1 MLGNF
6 ENVQSFLSFAPST
19 ETMQTKIL
27 FKARD
32 LMLQSGLRQVTMDDL
47 AHQLGISKKTIYQYY
62 KDKDDLVKAVVNLEL
77 KDHELICKDCK
88 SKAENAI
95 HEMFLLMENMKA
107 MTQTMN
113 PNSMM
118 ELEKHFSSSFD
129 MIKNHKDEFLFSL
142 IKQNLMKGIEEGCY
156 RKDLDIDIISK
167 FRLETVFIPFNLHL
181 FPLSKFNSIEV
192 HTQLMEH
199 FVYGLMTIK
208 GHELM
213 DRYKQLSKQAI

>member
-1 MLGNF
+1 
-6 ENVQSFLSFAPST
+6 
-19 ETMQTKIL
+19 MQTKIL
-27 FKARD
+27 LKARD

-47 AHQLGISKKTIYQYY
+47 ANQLGISKKTIYLYY

-77 KDHELICKDCK
+77 KNHELSCEACKT
-88 SKAENAI
+88 KAENAI
-95 HEMFLLMENMKA
+95 HEMFLVMENMKE

-142 IKQNLMKGIEEGCY
+142 IKQNLKKGIEEGCY

-199 FVYGLMTIK
+199 FVYGLMTVK

-213 DRYKQLSKQAI
+213 DQYKKLSKQAI

>member
-1 MLGNF
+1 M
-6 ENVQSFLSFAPST
+6 
-19 ETMQTKIL
+19 ETRIL
-27 FKARD
+27 LKARD

-77 KDHELICKDCK
+77 KEHEMTCKDCK

-118 ELEKHFSSSFD
+118 ELEKHFSNAFD

-181 FPLSKFNSIEV
+181 FPLSKFNSLEV

>member
-1 MLGNF
+1 M
-6 ENVQSFLSFAPST
+6 
-19 ETMQTKIL
+19 ETRIL
-27 FKARD
+27 LKARN

-77 KDHELICKDCK
+77 KEHELTCKDCK

-118 ELEKHFSSSFD
+118 ELEKHFSNAFD

-156 RKDLDIDIISK
+156 RRDLDIDIISK

-181 FPLSKFNSIEV
+181 FPLNKFNSIEV

>member
-1 MLGNF
+1 
-6 ENVQSFLSFAPST
+6 
-19 ETMQTKIL
+19 MQERIL
-27 FKARD
+27 LKSRD

-47 AHQLGISKKTIYQYY
+47 AHQLGISKKTVYLYY

-77 KDHELICKDCK
+77 KNHELSCEACKT
-88 SKAENAI
+88 KAENAI
-95 HEMFLLMENMKA
+95 HEMFLVMENMKA

-142 IKQNLMKGIEEGCY
+142 IKQNLKKGIEEGCY

-181 FPLSKFNSIEV
+181 FPLNKFNSIEV

-199 FVYGLMTIK
+199 FVYGLMTVK

-213 DRYKQLSKQAI
+213 DKYKQLHQQAI

>member
-1 MLGNF
+1 
-6 ENVQSFLSFAPST
+6 
-19 ETMQTKIL
+19 
-27 FKARD
+27 
-32 LMLQSGLRQVTMDDL
+32 MLQSGLRQVTMDDL

-77 KDHELICKDCK
+77 KEHELTCKDCK

-118 ELEKHFSSSFD
+118 ELEKHFSNAFD

-156 RKDLDIDIISK
+156 RRDLDIDIISK

-181 FPLSKFNSIEV
+181 FPLNKFNSIEV

>member
-1 MLGNF
+1 
-6 ENVQSFLSFAPST
+6 
-19 ETMQTKIL
+19 MQTKIL

-77 KDHELICKDCK
+77 KEHELLCEKCK

-118 ELEKHFSSSFD
+118 ELEKHFSNAFD
-129 MIKNHKDEFLFSL
+129 IIKNHKDEFLFSL

-181 FPLSKFNSIEV
+181 FPLSKFNSLEV

>member
-1 MLGNF
+1 
-6 ENVQSFLSFAPST
+6 
-19 ETMQTKIL
+19 MQTKIL
-27 FKARD
+27 LKARD

-77 KDHELICKDCK
+77 KEHEMTCKDCK

-118 ELEKHFSSSFD
+118 ELEKHFSNAFD
-129 MIKNHKDEFLFSL
+129 MIKTHKDDFLFSL

-181 FPLSKFNSIEV
+181 FPLNKFNSIEV

-199 FVYGLMTIK
+199 FVYGLMTVK

-213 DRYKQLSKQAI
+213 DRYKKLSKQAI

>member
-1 MLGNF
+1 M
-6 ENVQSFLSFAPST
+6 
-19 ETMQTKIL
+19 ETRIL
-27 FKARD
+27 LKARD

-77 KDHELICKDCK
+77 KEHEMTCKDCK

-95 HEMFLLMENMKA
+95 HEMFLVMENMKA

-118 ELEKHFSSSFD
+118 ELEKHFSNAFD

-181 FPLSKFNSIEV
+181 FPLSKFNSLEV

>member
-6 ENVQSFLSFAPST
+6 VNVISFLSFAPST

-27 FKARD
+27 LKARD

-62 KDKDDLVKAVVNLEL
+62 KDKVDLVKAVVNLEL
-77 KDHELICKDCK
+77 KDHELTCKDCK

-118 ELEKHFSSSFD
+118 ELEKHFSDAFD

-167 FRLETVFIPFNLHL
+167 FRLETVFIPFNLRL
-181 FPLSKFNSIEV
+181 FPLNKFNSIEV

-199 FVYGLMTIK
+199 FVYGLMTVK

-213 DRYKQLSKQAI
+213 NQYKKLSKQAI

>member
-1 MLGNF
+1 M
-6 ENVQSFLSFAPST
+6 
-19 ETMQTKIL
+19 ETRIL
-27 FKARD
+27 LKARD

-77 KDHELICKDCK
+77 KEHELTCKDCK

-118 ELEKHFSSSFD
+118 ELEKHFSNAFD

-181 FPLSKFNSIEV
+181 FPLSKFNSLEV

>member
-1 MLGNF
+1 M
-6 ENVQSFLSFAPST
+6 
-19 ETMQTKIL
+19 ETRIL
-27 FKARD
+27 LKARD

-47 AHQLGISKKTIYQYY
+47 AHQLGISKKTIYLYY

-77 KDHELICKDCK
+77 KEHELTCKDCK

-118 ELEKHFSSSFD
+118 ELEKHFSNAFD

-181 FPLSKFNSIEV
+181 FPLSKFNSLEV

>member
-1 MLGNF
+1 
-6 ENVQSFLSFAPST
+6 
-19 ETMQTKIL
+19 
-27 FKARD
+27 
-32 LMLQSGLRQVTMDDL
+32 MLQSGLRQVTMDDL

-77 KDHELICKDCK
+77 KEHEMTCKDCK

-118 ELEKHFSSSFD
+118 ELEKHFSNAFD

-181 FPLSKFNSIEV
+181 FPLNKFNSLEV

>member
-1 MLGNF
+1 MV
-6 ENVQSFLSFAPST
+6 ER
-19 ETMQTKIL
+19 IL
-27 FKARD
+27 LKARD

-77 KDHELICKDCK
+77 KEHEMTCKDCK

-118 ELEKHFSSSFD
+118 ELEKHFSNAFD
-129 MIKNHKDEFLFSL
+129 MIKTHKDDFLFSL

-181 FPLSKFNSIEV
+181 FPLNKFNSIEV

-199 FVYGLMTIK
+199 FVYGLMTVK

-213 DRYKQLSKQAI
+213 DRYKKLSKQAI

>member
-1 MLGNF
+1 M
-6 ENVQSFLSFAPST
+6 
-19 ETMQTKIL
+19 ETRIL
-27 FKARD
+27 LKARD

-77 KDHELICKDCK
+77 KEHEMTCKDCK

-95 HEMFLLMENMKA
+95 HEMFLVMENMKA

-118 ELEKHFSSSFD
+118 ELEKHFSNAFD
-129 MIKNHKDEFLFSL
+129 MIKTHKDEFLFSL

-181 FPLSKFNSIEV
+181 FPLSKFNSLEV

>member
-1 MLGNF
+1 
-6 ENVQSFLSFAPST
+6 
-19 ETMQTKIL
+19 
-27 FKARD
+27 
-32 LMLQSGLRQVTMDDL
+32 MLQSGLRQVTMDDL

-77 KDHELICKDCK
+77 KEHELTCKDCK

-118 ELEKHFSSSFD
+118 ELEKHFSNAFD

-156 RKDLDIDIISK
+156 RRDLDIDIISK

>member
-1 MLGNF
+1 M
-6 ENVQSFLSFAPST
+6 E
-19 ETMQTKIL
+19 ERIL
-27 FKARD
+27 LKARD

-47 AHQLGISKKTIYQYY
+47 AHQLGMSKKTIYQYY

-77 KDHELICKDCK
+77 KEHEMTCKDCK

-113 PNSMM
+113 PNAMM
-118 ELEKHFSSSFD
+118 ELEKHFPTAFEI
-129 MIKNHKDEFLFSL
+129 IKNHKDEFLFSL
-142 IKQNLMKGIEEGCY
+142 IKQNLSKGSEEGCY
-156 RKDLDIDIISK
+156 RADLDIDILSK

-181 FPLSKFNSIEV
+181 FPLNKFNSLEV

-199 FVYGLMTIK
+199 FVYGLMTVK

-213 DRYKQLSKQAI
+213 DQYKKLSKQAI

>member
-1 MLGNF
+1 M
-6 ENVQSFLSFAPST
+6 
-19 ETMQTKIL
+19 ETRIL
-27 FKARD
+27 LKSRD

-77 KDHELICKDCK
+77 KEHEMTCKDCK

-118 ELEKHFSSSFD
+118 ELEKHFSNAFD

-181 FPLSKFNSIEV
+181 FPLSKFNSLEV

>member
-6 ENVQSFLSFAPST
+6 VNVISFLSFAPST

-27 FKARD
+27 LKARD

-62 KDKDDLVKAVVNLEL
+62 KDKVDLVKAVVNLEL
-77 KDHELICKDCK
+77 KDHELTCKDCK

-118 ELEKHFSSSFD
+118 ELEKHFSDAFD

-167 FRLETVFIPFNLHL
+167 FRLETVFIPFNLRL
-181 FPLSKFNSIEV
+181 YPLNKFNSIEV

-199 FVYGLMTIK
+199 FVYGLMTVK

-213 DRYKQLSKQAI
+213 NQYKKLSKQAI

>member
-1 MLGNF
+1 MV
-6 ENVQSFLSFAPST
+6 ER
-19 ETMQTKIL
+19 IL
-27 FKARD
+27 LKARD

-47 AHQLGISKKTIYQYY
+47 AQELGISKKTIYQYY

-77 KDHELICKDCK
+77 KNHEAICNKCEL
-88 SKAENAI
+88 SAENAI

-113 PNSMM
+113 PNAMM
-118 ELEKHFSSSFD
+118 ELDKHFPSAFEI
-129 MIKNHKDEFLFSL
+129 IKNHKDEFLFSL
-142 IKQNLMKGIEEGCY
+142 IKQNLMKGIEEGFY
-156 RKDLDIDIISK
+156 RNDLDIDILSK
-167 FRLETVFIPFNLHL
+167 FRLETVFIPFNLRL
-181 FPLSKFNSIEV
+181 FPLDKFNSLEV

-213 DRYKQLSKQAI
+213 DQYKKLSKQAI

>member
-1 MLGNF
+1 
-6 ENVQSFLSFAPST
+6 
-19 ETMQTKIL
+19 MQTKIL
-27 FKARD
+27 LKARD

-47 AHQLGISKKTIYQYY
+47 ANQLGISKKTIYLYY

-77 KDHELICKDCK
+77 KNHELSCEACKT
-88 SKAENAI
+88 KAENAI
-95 HEMFLLMENMKA
+95 HEMFLVMENMKE

-142 IKQNLMKGIEEGCY
+142 IKQNLKKGIEEGCY

-167 FRLETVFIPFNLHL
+167 FRLETVFIPFNLRL
-181 FPLSKFNSIEV
+181 FPLNKFNSLEV

-199 FVYGLMTIK
+199 FVYGLMTVK

-213 DRYKQLSKQAI
+213 EKYKKLHKQAI

>member
-1 MLGNF
+1 
-6 ENVQSFLSFAPST
+6 
-19 ETMQTKIL
+19 
-27 FKARD
+27 
-32 LMLQSGLRQVTMDDL
+32 MDDL

-77 KDHELICKDCK
+77 KNHEISCEACKT
-88 SKAENAI
+88 KAENAI
-95 HEMFLLMENMKA
+95 HEMFLVMENMKA

-118 ELEKHFSSSFD
+118 ELEKHFSNAFD

-142 IKQNLMKGIEEGCY
+142 IKQNLKKGIEEGCY

-181 FPLSKFNSIEV
+181 FPLNKFNSIEV

-199 FVYGLMTIK
+199 FVYGLMTVK

-213 DRYKQLSKQAI
+213 DKYKKLHKQAI

>member
-1 MLGNF
+1 M
-6 ENVQSFLSFAPST
+6 ER
-19 ETMQTKIL
+19 KIL
-27 FKARD
+27 FKERD

-77 KDHELICKDCK
+77 KDHELICETCK

-107 MTQTMN
+107 MAQTMN
-113 PNSMM
+113 PNAMM
-118 ELEKHFSSSFD
+118 ELDKHFPAAFEI
-129 MIKNHKDEFLFSL
+129 IKNHKDEFLFSL
-142 IKQNLMKGIEEGCY
+142 IKENLIMGIEEGCY

-167 FRLETVFIPFNLHL
+167 FRLETVFIPFNLRL
-181 FPLSKFNSIEV
+181 FPLNKFNSLEV

-199 FVYGLMTIK
+199 FVYGLMTVK

-213 DRYKQLSKQAI
+213 DQYKKLSKQAI

>member
-6 ENVQSFLSFAPST
+6 VNVISFLSFAPST

-27 FKARD
+27 LKARD

-62 KDKDDLVKAVVNLEL
+62 KDKVDLVKAVVNLEL
-77 KDHELICKDCK
+77 KDHELTCKDCK

-181 FPLSKFNSIEV
+181 FPLNKFNSIEV

-199 FVYGLMTIK
+199 FVYGLMTVK

-213 DRYKQLSKQAI
+213 NQYKKLSKQAI

>member
-77 KDHELICKDCK
+77 KDHELTCKDCK

-142 IKQNLMKGIEEGCY
+142 IKQNLKKGIEEGCY

-181 FPLSKFNSIEV
+181 FPLNKFNSIEV

-199 FVYGLMTIK
+199 FVYGLMTVK

-213 DRYKQLSKQAI
+213 DKYKQLHKQAI

>member
-1 MLGNF
+1 MELR
-6 ENVQSFLSFAPST
+6 
-19 ETMQTKIL
+19 IL
-27 FKARD
+27 LKARD

-47 AHQLGISKKTIYQYY
+47 AQELGISKKTIYQYY

-77 KDHELICKDCK
+77 KEHEITCKDCK

-118 ELEKHFSSSFD
+118 ELEKHFSNAFD

-181 FPLSKFNSIEV
+181 FPLNKFNSIEV

-199 FVYGLMTIK
+199 FVYGLMTVK

-213 DRYKQLSKQAI
+213 DRYKKLSKQAI

>member
-1 MLGNF
+1 MELR
-6 ENVQSFLSFAPST
+6 
-19 ETMQTKIL
+19 IL
-27 FKARD
+27 LKARD

-47 AHQLGISKKTIYQYY
+47 AQELGISKKTIYQYY
-62 KDKDDLVKAVVNLEL
+62 KDKADLVKAVVNLEL
-77 KDHELICKDCK
+77 KEHEITCKDCK

-118 ELEKHFSSSFD
+118 ELEKHFSNAFEI
-129 MIKNHKDEFLFSL
+129 IKNHKDEFLFSL
-142 IKQNLMKGIEEGCY
+142 IKQNLMKGIEEGYY

-181 FPLSKFNSIEV
+181 FPLNKFNSIEV

-199 FVYGLMTIK
+199 FVYGLMTVK

-213 DRYKQLSKQAI
+213 DKYKQLHKQAI

>member
-1 MLGNF
+1 M
-6 ENVQSFLSFAPST
+6 
-19 ETMQTKIL
+19 ETRIL
-27 FKARD
+27 LKARD

-77 KDHELICKDCK
+77 KEHEMTCKDCK

-118 ELEKHFSSSFD
+118 ELEKHFSNAFD
-129 MIKNHKDEFLFSL
+129 MIKTHKDDFLFSL

-181 FPLSKFNSIEV
+181 FPLSKFNSLEV

>member
-19 ETMQTKIL
+19 EPMQTKIL
-27 FKARD
+27 LKARD

-77 KDHELICKDCK
+77 KDHELICEKCK

-113 PNSMM
+113 PNAMM
-118 ELEKHFSSSFD
+118 ELEKHFSSSFE

-181 FPLSKFNSIEV
+181 FPLNKFNSIEV

-199 FVYGLMTIK
+199 FVYGLMTVK

-213 DRYKQLSKQAI
+213 DKYKKLHKQAI

>member
-1 MLGNF
+1 
-6 ENVQSFLSFAPST
+6 
-19 ETMQTKIL
+19 MQTKIL
-27 FKARD
+27 LKARD

-77 KDHELICKDCK
+77 KNHELICKDCK

-181 FPLSKFNSIEV
+181 FPLSKFNSLEV

>member
-1 MLGNF
+1 M
-6 ENVQSFLSFAPST
+6 T
-19 ETMQTKIL
+19 
-27 FKARD
+27 
-32 LMLQSGLRQVTMDDL
+32 
-47 AHQLGISKKTIYQYY
+47 
-62 KDKDDLVKAVVNLEL
+62 
-77 KDHELICKDCK
+77 CKDCK

-118 ELEKHFSSSFD
+118 ELEKHFSNAFD
-129 MIKNHKDEFLFSL
+129 MIKTHKDDFLFSL

-181 FPLSKFNSIEV
+181 FPLNKFNSIEV

-199 FVYGLMTIK
+199 FVYGLMTVK

-213 DRYKQLSKQAI
+213 DRYKKLSKQAI